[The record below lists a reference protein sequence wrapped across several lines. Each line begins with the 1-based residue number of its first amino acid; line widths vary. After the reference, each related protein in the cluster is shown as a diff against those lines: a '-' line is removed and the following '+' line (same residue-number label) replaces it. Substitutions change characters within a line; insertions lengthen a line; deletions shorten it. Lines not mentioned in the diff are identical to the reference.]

1 MLALKYLRN
10 SLRPALCT
18 LLLAPVVLEVE
29 PLAAHTSHSHSE
41 PVKAQDNTKFPP
53 QATKREIELGKKE
66 AERLEKNPKVKFID
80 VKDPKN
86 KDLLDKL
93 NTMVRELGKVSRRP
107 KIEYTVKVLEEE
119 DINAFT
125 LPAGRIYMTRGLIN
139 LAASDDE
146 LAAVLAHEIGHTEYM
161 HVVRGETKMKPLQ
174 WASLAAMAAMIAGG
188 KAGADVSRIAP
199 YILTG
204 IANTYSVDF
213 EKEADQAAIDQM
225 KQTKY
230 NPSAMVTFMQKLRDE
245 ERRRP
250 EIDLGIYQTHPA
262 TPERVQAAMQSL
274 EKAGIPYTPRD
285 VVGLR
290 QAMVVEPKDKPNV
303 AAVQF
308 GSVTLLE
315 VTPPS
320 NRAATATLQQTIP
333 NGEVPASTQVPATT
347 PATPPT
353 TATPLSSTQASP
365 AADPFTAKARAEV
378 IATRINDLLR
388 DNLRWHEIRVSGDE
402 SGATLMARGT
412 VIVQVTPADAKLE
425 NTTPLALAEKWKNN
439 FGRLF
444 WNETISGKL

>member
-1 MLALKYLRN
+1 
-10 SLRPALCT
+10 
-18 LLLAPVVLEVE
+18 
-29 PLAAHTSHSHSE
+29 
-41 PVKAQDNTKFPP
+41 
-53 QATKREIELGKKE
+53 
-66 AERLEKNPKVKFID
+66 
-80 VKDPKN
+80 
-86 KDLLDKL
+86 
-93 NTMVRELGKVSRRP
+93 
-107 KIEYTVKVLEEE
+107 VKVLEEE
-119 DINAFT
+119 DTNAFT

-290 QAMVVEPKDKPNV
+290 QATVVEPKDKPNV

-315 VTPPS
+315 LAPPS
-320 NRAATATLQQTIP
+320 NTASTTTPHAT
-333 NGEVPASTQVPATT
+333 VPASTQVPVTQTPDT
-347 PATPPT
+347 PATT
-353 TATPLSSTQASP
+353 TTSQSGTQAS
-365 AADPFTAKARAEV
+365 AVADPFTAKARAEV

-388 DNLRWHEIRVSGDE
+388 DNLRWHEIRVSGDD
-402 SGATLMARGT
+402 SGATLVARGT
-412 VIVQVTPADAKLE
+412 VIAQVTPADAKLE
-425 NTTPLALAEKWKNN
+425 NTTPLALAQKWKNN